1 MMDKKN
7 LGIESIQKSLLR
19 LKLGGLSL
27 KLQEVLAAA
36 KAARLTATETL
47 AYALAVEVE
56 KHEQNRITVG
66 LNVARFPR
74 VCTLEDFDFDV
85 QTSLDHSQIRDLA
98 RLEWIENKQNVLFL
112 GPPGVGKT
120 HLAIAL
126 GRRAVEHG
134 HSVVFISAAELMRQ
148 LEQANNDGSLDKKI
162 AQYIKPKLLIIDEI
176 GYLPV
181 KATVAYLFFQLV
193 SARYERSSMI
203 LTSNRPVGEWGLVFG
218 DPTATT
224 AILDRVLH
232 HSEVVTIRGESYRL
246 LEKRRAGLFNS
257 ADSNKKSC

>member
-1 MMDKKN
+1 MVEKDS
-7 LGIESIQKSLLR
+7 LGVESIQRSLSR
-19 LKLGGLSL
+19 LKLGGLST
-27 KLQEVLAAA
+27 KLDEVLSDIKAA
-36 KAARLTATETL
+36 KLTPTEAI
-47 AYALAVEVE
+47 AYALSIEVA
-56 KHEQNRITVG
+56 KREQNRITVG

-85 QTSLDHSQIRDLA
+85 QTSLDPTQIRDLS
-98 RLEWIENKQNVLFL
+98 RLEWIANKQNVLFL

-126 GRRAVEHG
+126 GRKAVEHG
-134 HSVVFISAAELMRQ
+134 YGTVFISAAELMRQ
-148 LEQANNDGSLDKKI
+148 LEQAQNDGTLEKKI
-162 AQYIKPKLLIIDEI
+162 AQYVKPKLLIVDEI

-181 KATVAYLFFQLV
+181 KASVAYLFFQLV
-193 SARYERSSMI
+193 SSRYERSSMI

-224 AILDRVLH
+224 AILDRLLH

-246 LEKRRAGLFNS
+246 LEKKRAGLFNPIE
-257 ADSNKKSC
+257 KK

>member
-1 MMDKKN
+1 MIDKKAF
-7 LGIESIQKSLLR
+7 GIESIQKSLER
-19 LKLGGLSL
+19 LKLSGLIA
-27 KLQEVLAAA
+27 KLPEVLAAA

-56 KHEQNRITVG
+56 KREQNRITVG

-85 QTSLDHSQIRDLA
+85 QTSLDRSQIRDLA

-126 GRRAVEHG
+126 GRKAVEHG
-134 HSVVFISAAELMRQ
+134 HGTVFISAAELMRQ
-148 LEQANNDGSLDKKI
+148 LERADNEGTLEKKI
-162 AQYIKPKLLIIDEI
+162 AQYVKPKLLIIDEI

-181 KATVAYLFFQLV
+181 KASVAYLFFQLV

-224 AILDRVLH
+224 AILDRLLH
-232 HSEVVTIRGESYRL
+232 HSEVVTIRGDSYRL

-257 ADSNKKSC
+257 ADSSKKTC